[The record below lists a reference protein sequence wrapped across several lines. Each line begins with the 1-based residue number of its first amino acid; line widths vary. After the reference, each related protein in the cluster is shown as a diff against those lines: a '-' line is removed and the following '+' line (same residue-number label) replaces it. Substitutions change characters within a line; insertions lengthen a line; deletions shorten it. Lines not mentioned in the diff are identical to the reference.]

1 MAGTTRIGNVSAAVN
16 DTDAVNYA
24 QLKRSVEEANTYT
37 DQKMG
42 EMNSKI
48 KGVENKMSG
57 GIASAM
63 AMAGL
68 PQAYAPGANMTSIAG
83 VRLMVKVPSPLVSP
97 W

>member
-1 MAGTTRIGNVSAAVN
+1 MN
-16 DTDAVNYA
+16 DTDAVKSCA
-24 QLKRSVEEANTYT
+24 IETQSVEEANTYT

-63 AMAGL
+63 AMAGSPL
-68 PQAYAPGANMTSIAG
+68 KPAAPGANMTLGLPA